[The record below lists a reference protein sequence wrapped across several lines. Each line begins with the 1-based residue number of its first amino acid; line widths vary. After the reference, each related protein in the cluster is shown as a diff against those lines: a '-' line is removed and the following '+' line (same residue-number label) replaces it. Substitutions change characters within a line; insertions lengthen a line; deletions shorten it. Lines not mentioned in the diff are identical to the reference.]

1 MFNSY
6 ILQKNKKIYLRFYPA
21 CIRQKIYH
29 TFILSEKS
37 NLTTRAKY
45 VSISLLY
52 LVCKGFLMD
61 IQLSEFG
68 VSGLYVKAKGR
79 LDLDNA
85 VEWGTTIK
93 DAIDDITEL
102 VLDFSE
108 ITFISSFGLKVVLEL
123 YKQMEEQKGSL
134 KIKNASEIIM
144 QSFKMVGF
152 NKFLVFE

>member
-1 MFNSY
+1 
-6 ILQKNKKIYLRFYPA
+6 
-21 CIRQKIYH
+21 
-29 TFILSEKS
+29 
-37 NLTTRAKY
+37 
-45 VSISLLY
+45 
-52 LVCKGFLMD
+52 MD